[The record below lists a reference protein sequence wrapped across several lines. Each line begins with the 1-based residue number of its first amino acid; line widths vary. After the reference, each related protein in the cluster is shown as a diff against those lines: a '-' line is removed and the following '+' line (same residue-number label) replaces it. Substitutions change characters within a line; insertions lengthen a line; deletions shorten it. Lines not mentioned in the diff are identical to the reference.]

1 MELVPEIY
9 KELIQLKARQ
19 ALCNNDGTIGLQW
32 DQFKLSPPTIIEIK
46 LRWKLKLDINNKP

>member
-1 MELVPEIY
+1 MI
-9 KELIQLKARQ
+9 KKSSQLKARQ